1 MKKVM
6 TEVQIIAK
14 AEGVQDS
21 ETMIDE
27 ALVSFNKMIKNG
39 KTSMLQD
46 VEAKRLTEVKM
57 FAGAMI
63 KFGEKHSIP
72 TPI

>member
-1 MKKVM
+1 
-6 TEVQIIAK
+6 
-14 AEGVQDS
+14 
-21 ETMIDE
+21 
-27 ALVSFNKMIKNG
+27 
-39 KTSMLQD
+39 MLQD

-72 TPI
+72 TPYNMVMKDMIEIIHENYNFEK